1 MKILDRRSEEFEAVM
16 KGQFILDQLTEE
28 SRDMDRDQVS
38 LMARRGF
45 RSSEWY
51 DNRRF
56 EVSGNRLDYYHMPRH
71 RFADMKT
78 RQTKTRGK
86 IRKKNHPIHNRF
98 LFGRANNVIK
108 RLHYGYTEAVKEELM
123 NREI

>member
-1 MKILDRRSEEFEAVM
+1 MTILDKRGENFEAII
-16 KGQFILDQLTEE
+16 KGRFILDQLKEE
-28 SRDMDRDQVS
+28 SQDINQAQVT

-51 DNRRF
+51 DNRKF
-56 EVSGNRLDYYHMPRH
+56 SVSGNRMDYDHMPRH
-71 RFADMKT
+71 RFVDMKT
-78 RQTKTRGK
+78 RQTKKGK
-86 IRKKNHPIHNRF
+86 IRKKSHPNHNRI
-98 LFGRANNVIK
+98 LFGHANNVIK